1 MKKSIF
7 SMALATTFGATLML
21 ALPNVAFAQMPVW
34 TKGEVTKVN
43 KELGKVTIRHEEIKN
58 LDMPAMRMIFR
69 VADPKMLDQLKA
81 GQKGEFYIVDANGR
95 MLIKQIK

>member
-1 MKKSIF
+1 MRSSIF
-7 SMALATTFGATLML
+7 SKLATTAMWAVLTIASPNISL
-21 ALPNVAFAQMPVW
+21 AEEPTW

-43 KELGKVTIRHEEIKN
+43 KELGKVTIKHEEIKN

-69 VADPKMLDQLKA
+69 VADPKMLDQLKE

-95 MLIKQIK
+95 MVIKLIK

>member
-1 MKKSIF
+1 MIKTMLSAV
-7 SMALATTFGATLML
+7 MAAFIMMSFA
-21 ALPNVAFAQMPVW
+21 NISVAEKPVW
-34 TKGEVTKVN
+34 TKGEVTKVD
-43 KELGKVTIRHEEIKN
+43 KELGKVTIRHEEITN

-95 MLIKQIK
+95 MVIKQIK